1 MFCLWN
7 SFYLSAILFI
17 MKNKFICNE
26 NKVRL
31 DQFLT
36 GNMSK
41 FSRSKIQKIIE
52 LGFVS
57 INKEIIKSKHFSL
70 SGGDIVI
77 VDYKEDKTIN
87 IPEEIKNIKIITEIP
102 DYLVIEKPAGILTHR
117 VESKNEYSL
126 LDWVLEKYPQIK
138 KVGDNDKL
146 RSGIIHRLDKKVSGL
161 LVVCKNQKMFDFL
174 KKQFKERTVTKKYYA
189 LVNGIVKDDYGEID
203 FPISRSKSSGKMV
216 SKPHNLEGKQAL
228 TLYSVIKRYGGYTL
242 LDIEIKTGR
251 NHQIRT
257 HMQSIG
263 YPVVGDDLYK
273 IRNIKDKFN
282 LNRVFL
288 HSYHLEFDD
297 LQGERKIYESQLPN
311 ELQKILSNLK

>member
-1 MFCLWN
+1 
-7 SFYLSAILFI
+7 
-17 MKNKFICNE
+17 MKKKFICE
-26 NKVRL
+26 NDKIRL

-36 GNMSK
+36 NNLSL

-52 LGFVS
+52 SGSVFV
-57 INKEIIKSKHFSL
+57 NKEIVKLKHFSL
-70 SGGDIVI
+70 SSEDEVI

-87 IPEEIKNIKIITEIP
+87 IPESVKDIKIIDETP
-102 DYLVIEKPAGILTHR
+102 DYLVIEKPAGILTHQ
-117 VESKNEYSL
+117 VEGKHEYSL
-126 LDWVLEKYPQIK
+126 LDWILEKYPKIK

-161 LVVCKNQKMFDFL
+161 IVVAKNQKMFDFL

-216 SKPHNLEGKQAL
+216 SKPHNLEGKEAL
-228 TLYSVIKRYGGYTL
+228 TIYNVIKRYGGYTF

-257 HMQSIG
+257 HMQAIG
-263 YPVVGDDLYK
+263 YPVVGDELYK
-273 IRNIKDKFN
+273 IKNIKDKFN
-282 LNRVFL
+282 LNKIFL

-297 LQGERKIYESQLPN
+297 LSGERKIHESSLPN
-311 ELQKILSNLK
+311 ELQNILDNLKQNG